1 MRRLGERVENEA
13 RNAVAQVRSRRASGQ
28 TPGADILY
36 LLKKLSR
43 TIYKKD
49 FFNFYSTF
57 FYQQLNLSFIALT
70 PIIS

>member
-36 LLKKLSR
+36 F
-43 TIYKKD
+43 TIKE
-49 FFNFYSTF
+49 
-57 FYQQLNLSFIALT
+57 NLHK
-70 PIIS
+70 